1 MNVGVIGVGGGGG
14 GGGVRMGVG
23 GSCRELVL
31 SDADR
36 QLAVSQALDIAQ
48 TSALACGPKVRAGDY
63 QDLAG
68 AEVVVL
74 APGINEK
81 AGGADKPGD
90 KEGRLRLLDTNV
102 PIICEVVPKTIAAAP
117 HAILLVASNPLDV
130 MTELTRRLAGG
141 KAVLGTGTFLDSI
154 RFSTALAEHLQV
166 APECVSA
173 VVVGEHGLT
182 SVLFGSAGT
191 IRGGSLESYL
201 SPKRV

>member
-1 MNVGVIGVGGGGG
+1 MKVGVIGVGH
-14 GGGVRMGVG
+14 VG
-23 GSCRELVL
+23 GDAALSMALRGSCQELVL
-31 SDADR
+31 IDADR

-102 PIICEVVPKTIAAAP
+102 RIFCEILPKTIAAAP
-117 HAILLVASNPLDV
+117 DATSRTTFMLPSRPRVPGVYKMERDAPSS
-130 MTELTRRLAGG
+130 RLAGG
-141 KAVLGTGTFLDSI
+141 PF
-154 RFSTALAEHLQV
+154 
-166 APECVSA
+166 
-173 VVVGEHGLT
+173 
-182 SVLFGSAGT
+182 
-191 IRGGSLESYL
+191 
-201 SPKRV
+201 